1 MPPEIGNIYQ
11 MLRRSQLGIN
21 QVLSEE
27 NGPLTGEVE
36 DQVTAPPEETSV
48 FLHCD
53 GTTTLRTKHEH
64 YRTSMAS
71 VGQRGFHNSV
81 LHFISSRGSF

>member
-11 MLRRSQLGIN
+11 VLRSQLGIN

-53 GTTTLRTKHEH
+53 DTTTLRTKHEN